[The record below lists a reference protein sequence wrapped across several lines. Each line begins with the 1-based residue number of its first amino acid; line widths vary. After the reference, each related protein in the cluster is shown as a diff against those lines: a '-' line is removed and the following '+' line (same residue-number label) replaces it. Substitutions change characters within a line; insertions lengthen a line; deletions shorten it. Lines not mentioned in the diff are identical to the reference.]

1 MPNKAT
7 APLTDAES
15 APATAP
21 EPIATAGEPVTE
33 PDTVTEPIT
42 APAAPAA
49 AASAPAQPYQAP
61 VGAYQPAQPM
71 YGAYVA
77 PPPAPSAIKDP
88 REFARR
94 VLPFAAWFCLITSIL
109 AGLFCLIMGIVEAS
123 TYYGSGAYAVLGL
136 AGLIVSLAIGLFAF
150 AHLIGMRHMMEIQMY
165 RPMPR

>member
-7 APLTDAES
+7 APLTDVES
-15 APATAP
+15 APTTAP
-21 EPIATAGEPVTE
+21 EPIATVAE
-33 PDTVTEPIT
+33 PDTVTEPIV
-42 APAAPAA
+42 AAAAPAA
-49 AASAPAQPYQAP
+49 APAQPYQAP
-61 VGAYQPAQPM
+61 VGTYQPGQPMM

-150 AHLIGMRHMMEIQMY
+150 AHLIGMKHMMEIQMY